1 MPSNATILAVCL
13 KAAREAAEEVARRI
27 ASRAIDEV
35 YAVKPKD
42 GYTPVKGVDYDD
54 GKDGYTPIKGVD
66 YYDGKDG
73 VTPIKGRD
81 YDDGQPGRDGA
92 TWFLIYGEP
101 DNALGRGGDFALDG
115 DNSDIY
121 HKSGNEWE
129 FVVHLKAETPQ
140 MMMQAPRAYSDE
152 KIREIVTVAIQAADS
167 YHVIDEDSDNA
178 VKYYGFGKDDDQGH
192 YIERVDTSVS
202 PIAYRVAVP
211 VADYATDWTNRASL
225 TYVRRTEVDIP

>member
-1 MPSNATILAVCL
+1 MPNNATILAVCL
-13 KAAREAAEEVARRI
+13 KAAREAAEEVARKVI
-27 ASRAIDEV
+27 
-35 YAVKPKD
+35 PKQ
-42 GYTPVKGVDYDD
+42 GPRGLQGAD
-54 GKDGYTPIKGVD
+54 GKDGRDGANGKDGRDGIN
-66 YYDGKDG
+66 GKDG
-73 VTPIKGRD
+73 VNGRNGK
-81 YDDGQPGRDGA
+81 DGRPGKDGA

-101 DNALGRGGDFALDG
+101 DDALGRGGDFALDG
-115 DNSDIY
+115 TNSNVY
-121 HKSGNEWE
+121 HKDGNEWE

-202 PIAYRVAVP
+202 PITYRVAVP

-225 TYVRRTEVDIP
+225 TYERRTEVDIP